1 MPLYSLGYSVRVY
14 QFSPDVTL
22 NSFEMQAEG
31 GMGRGGVAATAAG
44 KSALIYLKGHS
55 ELPS

>member
-1 MPLYSLGYSVRVY
+1 MPLYGLGYSVRMY

-22 NSFEMQAEG
+22 NSSEIQAEG
-31 GMGRGGVAATAAG
+31 GMGRGGVAAAAG